1 MEQTGLLGVVA
12 PDLARQHGI
21 EQNKADGEDLWDHTL
36 RTVDAAP
43 NRSLIRLASLLHD
56 LGKSDTL
63 ADGHFHGHETV
74 GAAMARDYLA
84 GLHAPRALQERV
96 AHLVAHHMFSYEPK
110 WTDAAI
116 RRFIGK
122 IGPGSVDDLLAL
134 RAADNEGSGL
144 PADAGHLAE
153 LASRIQAE
161 LAAHVVLGRDR
172 LAVDG
177 DDLMAEL
184 DLPQGRL
191 LGRLLDDLTERV
203 IAEPA
208 LNDRAILIEM
218 ARQSISDG
226 RLLDNRTS

>member
-1 MEQTGLLGVVA
+1 MFAYQ
-12 PDLARQHGI
+12 
-21 EQNKADGEDLWDHTL
+21 
-36 RTVDAAP
+36 P
-43 NRSLIRLASLLHD
+43 N
-56 LGKSDTL
+56 
-63 ADGHFHGHETV
+63 
-74 GAAMARDYLA
+74 
-84 GLHAPRALQERV
+84 
-96 AHLVAHHMFSYEPK
+96 

-116 RRFIGK
+116 RRFIRK

-144 PADAGHLAE
+144 PADAGKLAE
-153 LASRIQAE
+153 LASRIAAE

-177 DDLMAEL
+177 NDLMAEL

-203 IAEPA
+203 VAEPA